1 MVAYASIDDLLPLF
15 ETPPKDT
22 RQVRLEGLLEVA
34 TGELIG
40 ECGGRD
46 YFRHPTAGAR
56 TWTIDGRGDDVLHVH
71 EGLLELSLLEISLDA
86 GLSFVELDPAHYQL
100 LGARY
105 TDGELPADGEP
116 YFHVRLR
123 RPPVGIYRC
132 FPHGQSVIRAT
143 GVTGWAMPP
152 RVLVESTAERARQL
166 AYGDSTYSGSV
177 PGPDE
182 YAEGGAGGVS
192 DRWPQLLWNFL
203 RNERLRFYA
212 CSM

>member
-22 RQVRLEGLLEVA
+22 RRPRLEGLLEVA
-34 TGELIG
+34 TSELIG

-46 YFRHPTAGAR
+46 YFRHPTAGSR
-56 TWTIDGRGDDVLHVH
+56 TWTIDGEGGDVLHLH
-71 EGLLELSLLEISLDA
+71 EGLIEISLLEISLD
-86 GLSFVELDPAHYQL
+86 GGQSFIELDPAHYQL

-105 TDGELPADGEP
+105 LEGELPGDGEP

-123 RPPVGIYRC
+123 PPPIGLYGC
-132 FPHGQSVIRAT
+132 FPRGQSVIRPT
-143 GVTGWAMPP
+143 GATGWATAP
-152 RVLVESTAERARQL
+152 RVLVEATAERARQL
-166 AYGDSTYSGSV
+166 AYADPSYSGSL

-182 YAEGGAGGVS
+182 YSEGGQGAS
-192 DRWPQLLWNFL
+192 DRWPQLLWNWL